1 MNNNHIIKFASVL
14 LVSAVCFSQTE
25 LSFAKSNS
33 EIRKEL
39 KNAVAGKSFAL
50 GRKGGIKIYLNKN
63 GIAYS
68 VDHRNKITPK
78 RWGIKFFRGQLQICV
93 TFSNSYRTISQ
104 CGTKAYF
111 AKHLVGKGDVYK
123 LSSSR
128 VYKK

>member
-1 MNNNHIIKFASVL
+1 MNNNNIIKFASVL

-50 GRKGGIKIYLNKN
+50 GRKGGIKMYLDKN

-93 TFSNSYRTISQ
+93 TFSEQYKTLSR
-104 CGTKAYF
+104 CGSKAYF
-111 AKHLVGKGDVYK
+111 AKHLVGNGDVYK
-123 LSSSR
+123 FSSSR
-128 VYKK
+128 RNKK

>member
-1 MNNNHIIKFASVL
+1 MSNNHIIKFVSVL
-14 LVSAVCFSQTE
+14 LVSTICFSQTE

-68 VDHRNKITPK
+68 VNYRNKITPK

-93 TFSNSYRTISQ
+93 TFSNDYRTVSR

-111 AKHLVGKGDVYK
+111 AKHLVGNGDVYK
-123 LSSSR
+123 FSSSR
-128 VYKK
+128 RNKK